1 MDGRRDTRAVIC
13 LATLLLLEGLAL
25 ALLITFV
32 VWFLLG

>member
-1 MDGRRDTRAVIC
+1 MDGRRDTRAIIR
-13 LATLLLLEGLAL
+13 LATLLLLEGLVL

>member
-1 MDGRRDTRAVIC
+1 MDGRRDTRAIIR
-13 LATLLLLEGLAL
+13 LATLLLVEGLVL